1 MKKDFIMRIKLKIYS
16 WLSPEPEIQAE
27 YSEKVVFLLRRD
39 FNTKEQNEIVVAI
52 AKRLSEE
59 REKDMS
65 KMSEEYATLQQDMLD
80 LKSHILCS

>member
-1 MKKDFIMRIKLKIYS
+1 MFKKFLLTTKLKVLG

-39 FNTKEQNEIVVAI
+39 FNTKEQNEIVLAI
-52 AKRLSEE
+52 VKRLSEE
-59 REKDMS
+59 REKDMT
-65 KMSEEYATLQQDMLD
+65 KMSEQYATLQQDMLD